1 MLFRSKTPITTR
13 SRAPQR
19 SPNLLSQERLSFL
32 SNVISVMLF
41 SVEMNPY
48 YRLILRAQLEVE
60 MASGF
65 VDRIAVR
72 IKLVRNVDGLSAYHV
87 TLLRTEV
94 ISGRKVKRCI
104 TGNAGRLI
112 SRCRIRLRCRLAS
125 EIRKIGRASCRERV

>member
-1 MLFRSKTPITTR
+1 
-13 SRAPQR
+13 
-19 SPNLLSQERLSFL
+19 
-32 SNVISVMLF
+32 MLF

-125 EIRKIGRASCRERV
+125 EIRIRIPAAVKDFELCLHAVAGRKPGNSGIIG